1 MRRSAER
8 QFDVAQ
14 RRTHQYRSVSF
25 EWLDTDSSAIAAGL
39 IDLGLTPGMKLA
51 LLVRPGI
58 DFISLVFALL
68 KAGAVQVLIDPGM
81 GKRNVLR
88 ALAKVRPHGVIGSAA
103 VQALRLLAGKR
114 FGDARLNIMVGSRWS
129 IGGIMLEE
137 VRRRG
142 AQTIAFQIADTAGTS
157 PAAIIFTSGST
168 GPAKGVLYR
177 HGNFDRQVTEIR
189 DFYKI
194 KPGEVDVPCFPLFGL
209 FNAAMGVT
217 SVIPPIDASR
227 PAKADPR
234 GHRRD
239 RRLASNAIVRL
250 PRNLESRR
258 SILPGTRRADE

>member
-1 MRRSAER
+1 
-8 QFDVAQ
+8 
-14 RRTHQYRSVSF
+14 
-25 EWLDTDSSAIAAGL
+25 
-39 IDLGLTPGMKLA
+39 
-51 LLVRPGI
+51 
-58 DFISLVFALL
+58 
-68 KAGAVQVLIDPGM
+68 
-81 GKRNVLR
+81 
-88 ALAKVRPHGVIGSAA
+88 
-103 VQALRLLAGKR
+103 
-114 FGDARLNIMVGSRWS
+114 
-129 IGGIMLEE
+129 MLEE

-142 AQTIAFQIADTAGTS
+142 ARAIDFQISDTTAAS

-194 KPGEVDVPCFPLFGL
+194 EPGEVDVPCFPLFGL

-234 GHRRD
+234 GYFRD

-250 PRNLESRR
+250 AGNLESRR
-258 SILPGTRRADE
+258 SILPGTRRADEQPSPRAFRRRSGCGACTSAHGGVHSSGRGNAHALRRDRGAAGGFDREQRGAVGNRAANRLGRRRVRGATFPRH